1 MSYRGLGFLKNIQSS
16 VYKYSVEAGKMPAGL
31 SPEYLTSY
39 PPANAAYQKPVTSG
53 GVVADQCNQST
64 QPVICN
70 YAKTVKDASGKT
82 PAFLGRASKQSD
94 WDAWRKWAPPGEV
107 AMEQSPSGDSA
118 AVVDEG
124 VSDVVFYGGIAA
136 ALALVGLGVWYSSR

>member
-1 MSYRGLGFLKNIQSS
+1 MSYRGLGFANIQSS

-64 QPVICN
+64 QPAICA
-70 YAKTVKDASGKT
+70 YAKTAKDASGKT

-94 WDAWRKWAPPGEV
+94 WEAWRKWAPPGEV
-107 AMEQSPSGDSA
+107 ALEQSPSGDVVP
-118 AVVDEG
+118 AVDAG

-136 ALALVGLGVWYSSR
+136 ALVLVAGGVWYYSR

>member
-1 MSYRGLGFLKNIQSS
+1 
-16 VYKYSVEAGKMPAGL
+16 MPAGL

-39 PPANAAYQKPVTSG
+39 PVANAAYQKPVAESG
-53 GVVADQCNQST
+53 PVADQCNQST

-94 WDAWRKWAPPGEV
+94 WEAWRKWAPPGEV
-107 AMEQSPSGDSA
+107 AMEQTSGQVEVA
-118 AVVDEG
+118 GG

>member
-1 MSYRGLGFLKNIQSS
+1 MSYHGLGFANIQSN

-53 GVVADQCNQST
+53 GVVADQCNKST
-64 QPVICN
+64 QPAICN
-70 YAKTVKDASGKT
+70 YAKTVKDASGNT

-94 WDAWRKWAPPGEV
+94 WEAWRKWAPPGEAALEQTSGQVEV
-107 AMEQSPSGDSA
+107 AG
-118 AVVDEG
+118 G